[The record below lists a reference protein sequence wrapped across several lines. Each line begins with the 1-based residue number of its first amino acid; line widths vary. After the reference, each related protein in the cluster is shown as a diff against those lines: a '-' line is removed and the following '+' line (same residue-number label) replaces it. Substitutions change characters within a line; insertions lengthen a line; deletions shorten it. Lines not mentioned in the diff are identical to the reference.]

1 MVFTKLKKILSY
13 FKKIFH
19 RGTKMLRYHNLDFLR
34 AFAMMMGLVM
44 HAPLLFWQPDFAK
57 VFGIENIAPAEEW
70 INIIGRYINN
80 WRMPLFFLLSG
91 FFSVLIIKRKG
102 TSQFIRDR
110 LIRVGLT
117 CLVFSSLYDIADG
130 SFDFTTHHLWFLYE
144 LMIFVFCFSF
154 LYRVQTIKDLLDREI
169 STRIL
174 LILFLWLVA
183 TVPLANIL
191 NNWWHPLAWKPS
203 TTYFDLKLGN
213 MVYYFSYFLVGVI
226 FYSNQHIFTKLKNS
240 KTILAIGI
248 LAVLAFLLRVY
259 SDYLTLGGIDDLRN
273 LAQMQF
279 DPIMVIC
286 NSLLIGVN
294 TILWCLF
301 FIGLTSKFIVS
312 GSAILRWFVELS
324 YPIYIIHIIPIA
336 MMSALFYRAGLSQP
350 VIFVLTIIAGFIVC
364 VILYYILIK
373 FTPLNWLINGYSK
386 SPLKIKVWGR

>member
-13 FKKIFH
+13 FKKIF
-19 RGTKMLRYHNLDFLR
+19 RSGTKMLRYYNLDFLR

-57 VFGIENIAPAEEW
+57 VFGIGNIAPAEEW